1 MILGNTGKYMTIAKF
16 SPPGK
21 LQISGVTE
29 TTIFNYFT
37 TLNAGEFTQTA
48 ALFAEDG
55 LMYPPFE
62 STIIGQDAIATYLDK
77 EAQDI
82 KAYPQQ
88 GISENLPDHHT
99 QIQVTGKAETSWCG
113 VNVLWLFILNRNK
126 QIIEAKIK
134 LLASPQDLLCL
145 RPPDKEYTVD
155 IL

>member
-62 STIIGQDAIATYLDK
+62 SAIIGQDAIATYLDK